1 MAEIRFLLLTT
12 DGRSLGDLVAAGN
25 RKMEFN
31 LAGPSTVTFDLPGD
45 HPDAGLITELAC
57 DLLVV
62 RDQVPMF
69 RGRVGTSTD
78 TLAADAH
85 TCTFSAIDY
94 RGMLD
99 RRILWDDSLLS
110 FRGLDQSVIA
120 YYMIVDSQDRP
131 GGNLGITAGT
141 GFPTGHLVDRDFQA
155 GAKLGES
162 IDSMAQMAGGF
173 EWDIDPLLR
182 LNIYYPTR
190 GRPGPGVDL
199 VYGQQI
205 AAVTRNQDSTSYATA
220 LRYSGKSPPTEP
232 VAESLAA
239 FPPPGRWEA
248 QTGNPD
254 AALQT
259 TVQALADAALE
270 ASSVLVA
277 NYSLVLFDGWWTPTD
292 LWLGDVASLFISSGR
307 LDIAGDQFRVIGL
320 KIDYSDDGAETVTV
334 ALGDVPP
341 SMTSRLTDYQ
351 DRIEVLER
359 QLTAPAGW
367 ALDAPVGAVYL
378 WPGSTVPQ
386 MWMACDGSFLEIA
399 LYPELYAVLGMTF
412 GSAYGLYLA
421 LPDLRSK
428 VPVGAG
434 QGIDVLG
441 HPLSSYQVGQAG
453 GSEAVWLDG
462 TQLPT
467 HWHTTD
473 VSGSTDIDYPS
484 HMHGSLAYGTSWTG
498 GESAAHSHL
507 LGGKT
512 GNDWPAHD
520 HDMGLSLQPNMAL
533 GNATVMAPVPPGQH
547 TAAPN
552 IAHQHDLPAY
562 VGANDSG
569 HIHSIGP
576 ESNSHGHGF
585 TAKAQVSSVA
595 GSGAAHT
602 NIQPFLALSYIIR
615 VLPPWRPTPT

>member
-1 MAEIRFLLLTT
+1 
-12 DGRSLGDLVAAGN
+12 
-25 RKMEFN
+25 
-31 LAGPSTVTFDLPGD
+31 
-45 HPDAGLITELAC
+45 
-57 DLLVV
+57 
-62 RDQVPMF
+62 
-69 RGRVGTSTD
+69 
-78 TLAADAH
+78 
-85 TCTFSAIDY
+85 
-94 RGMLD
+94 
-99 RRILWDDSLLS
+99 
-110 FRGLDQSVIA
+110 
-120 YYMIVDSQDRP
+120 
-131 GGNLGITAGT
+131 
-141 GFPTGHLVDRDFQA
+141 
-155 GAKLGES
+155 
-162 IDSMAQMAGGF
+162 
-173 EWDIDPLLR
+173 
-182 LNIYYPTR
+182 
-190 GRPGPGVDL
+190 
-199 VYGQQI
+199 
-205 AAVTRNQDSTSYATA
+205 
-220 LRYSGKSPPTEP
+220 
-232 VAESLAA
+232 
-239 FPPPGRWEA
+239 
-248 QTGNPD
+248 
-254 AALQT
+254 
-259 TVQALADAALE
+259 
-270 ASSVLVA
+270 
-277 NYSLVLFDGWWTPTD
+277 
-292 LWLGDVASLFISSGR
+292 
-307 LDIAGDQFRVIGL
+307 
-320 KIDYSDDGAETVTV
+320 
-334 ALGDVPP
+334 
-341 SMTSRLTDYQ
+341 
-351 DRIEVLER
+351 
-359 QLTAPAGW
+359 
-367 ALDAPVGAVYL
+367 
-378 WPGSTVPQ
+378 
-386 MWMACDGSFLEIA
+386 
-399 LYPELYAVLGMTF
+399 
-412 GSAYGLYLA
+412 
-421 LPDLRSK
+421 
-428 VPVGAG
+428 VGAG

-562 VGANDSG
+562 VGANYSG